1 MSNSLKE
8 SKVLLEGWRKFL
20 VKEAEEA
27 KPEGGNVVRIFDFD
41 GTLRLAPKDFP
52 LLDNPFYMTNITPY
66 AKSLITK
73 NEIIQQGMKIN
84 KELKGLLRPTDY
96 IISSVGSSGLPKG
109 KKYFFQLLIKGDTLL
124 EEFFKK
130 YLQIDP
136 STIKEP
142 KDLEKYFLL
151 APTEQQEE
159 MPVTMERSEEIQKKQ
174 IKDFLKKQYGVTLP
188 EDHILV
194 GTNVAKTDSEGK
206 PIKGTSGKVIPAEEV
221 YKSIEDKN
229 SKFELYDNSSV
240 SLAQVR
246 KGLLSAK
253 LGEEETPDAEEV
265 QTDEK
270 MSVADAISKIKSLTK
285 SLQAE
290 KSLGLKSFM
299 VASDGSVAPYTK
311 PYSLSKGG
319 PGEKSAERTYQTL
332 KNLLMSIAYSN
343 GVIVPNVGTPP
354 KEPTT
359 ARAKAVHEF
368 LKSKGMSVSADT
380 LKRFAGKR
388 ASLDE
393 VPDVGT
399 LTMSAE
405 TNNKFIEELG
415 NIVQSRAELI
425 SVANKA
431 APVSQKQSAAVDPS
445 KPKPTG
451 QPEDEPELEPPGPEE
466 EEYDPDYEGD
476 RDYDESLRET
486 ILKELKPLLK
496 QLNGVLSNKRNH
508 KKQ

>member
-20 VKEAEEA
+20 VKEAEEP

-41 GTLRLAPKDFP
+41 GTLRLAPKEFP
-52 LLDNPFYMTNITPY
+52 LLDNPFFMTNITPY

-73 NEIIQQGMKIN
+73 NETIQQSLRKN
-84 KELKGLLRPTDY
+84 EELKDLIRPTDY
-96 IISSVGSSGLPKG
+96 VISSVASSGLPKG
-109 KKYFFQLLIKGDTLL
+109 KQYFYELVKKGDAPVKD
-124 EEFFKK
+124 FFEK
-130 YLQIDP
+130 YLQVDI
-136 STIKEP
+136 SKIKEP
-142 KDLEKYFLL
+142 KDLEKFFLL

-174 IKDFLKKQYGVTLP
+174 IKDFLKKQYGITLP

-194 GTNVAKTDSEGK
+194 GTNVAKTDSQGK
-206 PIKGTSGKVIPAEEV
+206 VIKGTSGKVVPAEEV
-221 YKSIEDKN
+221 YKSIKDKN

-253 LGEEETPDAEEV
+253 LGEEEAPDAEEV
-265 QTDEK
+265 KTDEK
-270 MSVADAISKIKSLTK
+270 MSVADAISKIKSLIK

-368 LKSKGMSVSADT
+368 LKNKGMSVSADT

-388 ASLDE
+388 ASLDA
-393 VPDVGT
+393 VPDVAT

-415 NIVQSRAELI
+415 NIVQIRAELI
-425 SVANKA
+425 SAANKA
-431 APVSQKQSAAVDPS
+431 APVSQKQPAAVDPS
-445 KPKPTG
+445 KGKPT
-451 QPEDEPELEPPGPEE
+451 EEPEQEQPLEPE

-486 ILKELKPLLK
+486 ILKELKPFLK

-508 KKQ
+508 KK